1 MKLNNVND
9 RKLKDAALTKVEMEY
24 GSAKYLLCLVYE
36 EKDDLG
42 NIHEVML
49 KDILLPLYNDFEFK
63 GVTQSE
69 LDTCPRMTIDVG
81 YGDVILWDPSNSITD
96 TIVKYG
102 PPKEMTIEEIEEKL
116 GYKVKVVS
124 REDE

>member
-1 MKLNNVND
+1 MQRHLVRRFKIISGGRGEAEASVNKLLSD
-9 RKLKDAALTKVEMEY
+9 PKVE
-24 GSAKYLLCLVYE
+24 
-36 EKDDLG
+36 
-42 NIHEVML
+42 NI
-49 KDILLPLYNDFEFK
+49 IRI
-63 GVTQSE
+63 G
-69 LDTCPRMTIDVG
+69 
-81 YGDVILWDPSNSITD
+81 D